1 MSDWYDI
8 DQYEDDDDGTIK
20 EYSITSSPNDF
31 NIITLYNLID
41 SGIIKMPPFQ
51 RNYVWDIKR
60 ASKLIESIILGLP
73 IPQIFLYEKGKDN
86 FFVIDGQQRLLSI
99 YFFVKQRFPTELGR
113 QVLREYLVGEN
124 CINQSILSDD
134 RYFSNF
140 SLKLPTAVDTEKN
153 KFDRTKYETL
163 GDVKRTFDYLR
174 TIRSVVI
181 QQNEPDD
188 EDSSMFEI
196 FNRLNTG
203 GQNLTSQEIRMSL
216 FYSDFYKMLLAINES
231 EGWRNLLGQDNTD
244 LHFKDVEILVRSFA
258 MLFLHEN
265 YKPSMTKFLN
275 GFSKRG
281 AAFDEEMNNYLK
293 ELFESFI
300 ISCKSLSQKDFLS
313 ASGKFNI
320 SFFESIFVAVC
331 HPSFLNKRTVQGTVQ
346 RNSLLS
352 LKNDPEFIKGTQ
364 DSIASKRSVD
374 LRIRKAKEMIVL
386 E

>member
-1 MSDWYDI
+1 MIDWYDL
-8 DQYEDDDDGTIK
+8 DQYEEDEGTIK

-31 NIITLYNLID
+31 NILTLYNLID

-124 CINQSILSDD
+124 CIDQKILSDD
-134 RYFSNF
+134 KYFSNF
-140 SLKLPTAVDTEKN
+140 SLKLPTAIETEKN
-153 KFDRTKYETL
+153 KFDKMKYETL
-163 GDVKRTFDYLR
+163 GEAKRTFDYLR

-216 FYSDFYKMLLAINES
+216 FYSDFYKMLMEINES
-231 EGWRNLLGQDNTD
+231 EGWRKLLGQDNTD
-244 LHFKDVEILVRSFA
+244 LHFKDVEIIVRSFA
-258 MLFLHEN
+258 MLFLRKQYH
-265 YKPSMTKFLN
+265 PSMTKFLN
-275 GFSKRG
+275 RFSKKG
-281 AAFDEEMNNYLK
+281 AAFDEEMNEYIK
-293 ELFESFI
+293 TLFGSFI
-300 ISCKSLSQKDFLS
+300 SSCSTLSSKDFLS
-313 ASGKFNI
+313 AAGKFNI

-331 HPSFLNKRTVQGTVQ
+331 EPFFAKREAVQGTVD
-346 RNSLLS
+346 RNSLLA
-352 LKNDPEFIKGTQ
+352 LKSNEEFMQGTQ
-364 DSIASKRSVD
+364 DNIASKKSVD
-374 LRIRKAKEMIVL
+374 FRMNKAKEIIVIN
-386 E
+386 